1 MVNGF
6 DFLKENKKDS
16 FKLFIKKIEKIGE
29 KLNNEKIN
37 NDAYHTIYKFTDTIC
52 NNDSDNNHSTMLHMT
67 TDYSQETSACKQ
79 AYVSL
84 HLNKWMLDN
93 RYAVE
98 YDGGTKKAPKSWI
111 KFQKTGSK
119 I

>member
-1 MVNGF
+1 MEDGIEQYMP
-6 DFLKENKKDS
+6 LLPKI
-16 FKLFIKKIEKIGE
+16 IKPVTTIVTPTAIKQEHKTE
-29 KLNNEKIN
+29 KLILVDHNP
-37 NDAYHTIYKFTDTIC
+37 
-52 NNDSDNNHSTMLHMT
+52 STMLRMT